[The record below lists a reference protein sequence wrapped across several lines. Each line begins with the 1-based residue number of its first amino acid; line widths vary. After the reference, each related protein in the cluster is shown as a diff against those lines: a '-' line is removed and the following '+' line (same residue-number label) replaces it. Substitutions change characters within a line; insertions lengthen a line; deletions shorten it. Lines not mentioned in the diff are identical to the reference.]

1 MRKPQ
6 RAVHA
11 AVPVKKCFTPNLPSL
26 RCGTV
31 CLMVNSFRAERG
43 DPGRR
48 CWDQCGLG
56 CLVLTAC
63 YWQEPCRRLLLQKL
77 HLTQVAFR
85 LFTVEMPLVPWWN
98 CLAGLWALYL
108 ENKSPFSPRFKW
120 QVGIEAEPS
129 KVCFVHQLSECVRL
143 PPLTNGN
150 KTDKSPYVVF
160 DNIFERLME
169 AC

>member
-1 MRKPQ
+1 MQ
-6 RAVHA
+6 QYLL
-11 AVPVKKCFTPNLPSL
+11 KCFTPNLPSV

-31 CLMVNSFRAERG
+31 CLGVRFIRAERG
-43 DPGRR
+43 DPGGDAGVGVG
-48 CWDQCGLG
+48 WA
-56 CLVLTAC
+56 V
-63 YWQEPCRRLLLQKL
+63 WSFLLLTGAKQEAVAPEMTSL
-77 HLTQVAFR
+77 SQVAFR
-85 LFTVEMPLVPWWN
+85 LFTVEMHLDPWWN
-98 CLAGLWALYL
+98 CLAGLWALYF
-108 ENKSPFSPRFKW
+108 ENKSLFFPRYEW

-160 DNIFERLME
+160 DNNFESLME